1 MQRRTN
7 RAPCAVCNQELPS
20 SKLSRVVVEGTTV
33 LLCRGHATV
42 VAQHMPRTFEELR
55 SLFLEQTESGPAR
68 RSLLGRRAFD
78 DRRVF
83 PPRPEGRRMGG
94 GRRSSDVAA

>member
-1 MQRRTN
+1 MQRRTH
-7 RAPCAVCNQELPS
+7 RAPCAVCCQELTS
-20 SKLSRVVVEGTTV
+20 AKLSRVVIEGKTV
-33 LLCRGHATV
+33 LLCREHATV
-42 VAQHMPRTFEELR
+42 VARNMPRTFDELR
-55 SLFLEQTESGPAR
+55 SLFPETRGEGPAR
-68 RSLLGRRAFD
+68 RSLLERRASD